1 MVISVKDYTQAFNER
16 NEPMPSTVYDASKTP
31 ADILIDYSQHLRCEV
46 VSMKDEEIE
55 EIIKRLELC
64 ADDTS
69 SPKRHQDIDRL
80 VDICR
85 NELDDRDLVRCLVQ
99 AGLITGVSFVEE
111 DSDE

>member
-1 MVISVKDYTQAFNER
+1 
-16 NEPMPSTVYDASKTP
+16 
-31 ADILIDYSQHLRCEV
+31 
-46 VSMKDEEIE
+46 MKDEEIE

-64 ADDTS
+64 ADGTHG
-69 SPKRHQDIDRL
+69 PKRHQDIDRL

-99 AGLITGVSFVEE
+99 AGLITGVSFIEE